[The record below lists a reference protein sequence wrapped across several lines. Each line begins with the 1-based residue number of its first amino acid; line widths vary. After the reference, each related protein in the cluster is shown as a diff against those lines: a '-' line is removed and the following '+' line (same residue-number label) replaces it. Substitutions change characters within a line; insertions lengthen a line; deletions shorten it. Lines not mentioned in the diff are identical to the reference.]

1 MYCHEAQELVLESLD
16 ATVLSE
22 TNAELVSHLAVCAG
36 CRNFAAVQNALDS
49 RLTASIPAPV
59 LPQAFRSELRRRI
72 GRDPLRAWPG
82 WLPDAVHFASC
93 GAATLVCALMLPY
106 PGPTTL
112 AVGGAVT
119 GVTWFLRTFYQE
131 SLEEAGELGG

>member
-1 MYCHEAQELVLESLD
+1 LESLD
-16 ATVLSE
+16 AAVRVE
-22 TNAELVSHLAVCAG
+22 MNAELASHLAACAG
-36 CRNFAAVQNALDS
+36 CRDFVAVQNALDS

-59 LPQAFRSELRRRI
+59 WPRGFRSELRRGI

-106 PGPTTL
+106 PGLTTL

-119 GVTWFLRTFYQE
+119 AVTWLLRTFYQE
-131 SLEEAGELGG
+131 SLEEVGELRG